1 MLGILWLGIVLFSL
15 TAVFWISF
23 VEKDYGA
30 KMIPGELILGIII
43 TILFLFSLLGIIG
56 IIHEEIERRERK
68 GRECRAFYMEG
79 LPDFEREQRLR
90 LTLDVKNRIILM
102 EGLKELNS
110 PSQYQTL
117 TRLSGLKTAQA
128 ALRLPQITKLSYI
141 DWEGE
146 ISRWVPGSS
155 GYSYPGLFEGTRH
168 YVPPTEGYFKT
179 EMLHVNRALEIR
191 YQNQSGVPSRI
202 VLDIS
207 KDASYAEALLESL
220 CRCTRLPAPQY
231 VPPVKPANPG
241 PTYL

>member
-1 MLGILWLGIVLFSL
+1 MIIGGVAMVIFLVFGTIV
-15 TAVFWISF
+15 SF
-23 VEKDYGA
+23 
-30 KMIPGELILGIII
+30 L
-43 TILFLFSLLGIIG
+43 LFLPLIG
-56 IIHEEIERRERK
+56 GRVAPNSPEMAGPFICVFIFVIVAVVLINNELDRKKNK

-102 EGLKELNS
+102 DGLKELNS

-117 TRLSGLKTAQA
+117 TRLSGLKTAQV
-128 ALRLPQITKLSYI
+128 ALRLQQITKLSYI

-155 GYSYPGLFEGTRH
+155 GYSYPGIFEGTRH

-179 EMLHVNRALEIR
+179 EMLRVNRALEIR

-207 KDASYAEALLESL
+207 KDTSYAEALLESL

-231 VPPVKPANPG
+231 VPPVKAANPG